1 VPLQYEGVAIA
12 GHVNV
17 RPWQYWVKKFRDF
30 RLKIRWDLAYVFQI
44 QRDLNPA
51 WQQTG
56 GWAMPNT
63 WILEK

>member
-1 VPLQYEGVAIA
+1 VPLPYEGVAVA

-17 RPWQYWVKKFRDF
+17 RPWQYWARKFRDF
-30 RLKIRWDLAYVFQI
+30 GLTIRWDLGYVFQI

-51 WQQTG
+51 WQQTM

-63 WILEK
+63 WVLER